1 MGKRSRKRGAPGQP
15 VAARP
20 RPVEPAPDRPPHA
33 RQLDRRARLA
43 EAPPA
48 PWSPFPLIEICIL
61 VGIIMIIIGFV
72 DNSSRR
78 GALLG
83 FGFALVSLSA
93 IELSIREHFAGFRS
107 HTTILSAVCALVVC
121 VPLFLFT
128 KLPQEVLLV
137 VAAVV
142 FGVAVAVLRSAF
154 ARRAGGL
161 GFRA

>member
-1 MGKRSRKRGAPGQP
+1 
-15 VAARP
+15 
-20 RPVEPAPDRPPHA
+20 
-33 RQLDRRARLA
+33 
-43 EAPPA
+43 
-48 PWSPFPLIEICIL
+48 
-61 VGIIMIIIGFV
+61 MIIIGFV

>member
-1 MGKRSRKRGAPGQP
+1 M
-15 VAARP
+15 ARAP
-20 RPVEPAPDRPPHA
+20 RPVEPGRAPHA
-33 RQLDRRARLA
+33 RPVDRRARLS

-61 VGIIMIIIGFV
+61 IGIILIVIGFV
-72 DNSSRR
+72 GGPSNR

-93 IELSIREHFAGFRS
+93 IEQSIREHFAGFRS
-107 HTTILSAVCALVVC
+107 HSTILAAVCALASSI
-121 VPLFLFT
+121 PLYFLT
-128 KLPQEVLLV
+128 HIPQEVILV

-142 FGVAVAVLRSAF
+142 FFLAMTTLRSAF